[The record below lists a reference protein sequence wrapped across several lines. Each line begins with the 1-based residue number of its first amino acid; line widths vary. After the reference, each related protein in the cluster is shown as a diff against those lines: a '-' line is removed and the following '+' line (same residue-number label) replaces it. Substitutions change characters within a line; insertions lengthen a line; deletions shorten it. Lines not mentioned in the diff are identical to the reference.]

1 MMAGGVDPSVL
12 RRMRRPSGEKNV
24 STLQETYRLSDL
36 WRLYFGVTPIQ
47 NAVNKTTMKKTSLLN
62 FAVLLA
68 GFAAGGLA
76 HGLEQPKLTI
86 EEFRAKLKK
95 DETPLP
101 AGGQMQMSYA
111 SVVEKILPSV
121 VTITSSGQP
130 KGMEGFGRGGPD
142 MDQINVVE
150 SP

>member
-1 MMAGGVDPSVL
+1 
-12 RRMRRPSGEKNV
+12 
-24 STLQETYRLSDL
+24 
-36 WRLYFGVTPIQ
+36 
-47 NAVNKTTMKKTSLLN
+47 MKKTSLLN

-101 AGGQMQMSYA
+101 AGGQISTGSVVLSTLRATAAVLTGWFTVVHWPKVSQAVTSTVGLA
-111 SVVEKILPSV
+111 SVAQK
-121 VTITSSGQP
+121 
-130 KGMEGFGRGGPD
+130 
-142 MDQINVVE
+142 
-150 SP
+150 